1 MELRCLD
8 RSDWS
13 AVTLCPRRYA
23 LCTTRNPHS
32 ATRDQ
37 KLVVNQLLKRLYH
50 ILQEAVF
57 PPKCLVCDTF
67 FQIADKNCKGIS
79 VNRPAD
85 GQARYLSFHTRA
97 EISLAGCLCSRC
109 LAALIPVESPL
120 CNCCG
125 IPFASRQGEDHFC
138 GACLASGNQFGI
150 ARASLV
156 YNEITTELI
165 HSFKYRGKI
174 QLADPLGELL
184 LTAFMFF
191 WDIETVDFVL
201 PVPLHPG
208 RLRQR
213 GFNQA
218 YLMIRNWPHLAA
230 RRGNDLPSIR
240 IERDLLIRTRPTA
253 PQTALGRS
261 QRAEN
266 IKNAFDLSRQEAV
279 HGKNIVLIDD
289 VYTTG
294 ATVNECGRLLIKHGA
309 QNVDVLTLAR
319 AI

>member
-1 MELRCLD
+1 MISYLLN
-8 RSDWS
+8 
-13 AVTLCPRRYA
+13 TLYRIVQ
-23 LCTTRNPHS
+23 
-32 ATRDQ
+32 D
-37 KLVVNQLLKRLYH
+37 
-50 ILQEAVF
+50 AVF
-57 PPKCLVCDTF
+57 PPKCLVCDAF
-67 FQIADKNCKGIS
+67 FQISDEDRKGFS
-79 VNRPAD
+79 VNKFAD
-85 GQARYLSFHTRA
+85 GQARYPSFQAQA

-125 IPFASRQGEDHFC
+125 IPFVSRQGEDHFC

-150 ARASLV
+150 ARAALV
-156 YNEITTELI
+156 YNEITTEVI

-191 WDIETVDFVL
+191 WDIEGVDIIL
-201 PVPLHPG
+201 PVPLHTG

-218 YLMIRNWPHLAA
+218 YLLIRNWPRLAA
-230 RRGNDLPSIR
+230 RRGSDLHTIR
-240 IERDLLIRTRPTA
+240 IERDLLIRIRPTA
-253 PQTALGRS
+253 PQTALGRD
-261 QRAEN
+261 QRADN
-266 IKNAFDLSRQEAV
+266 IKNAFDLSRQDAV

-294 ATVNECGRLLIKHGA
+294 ATANECGRLLLRRGA
-309 QNVDVLTLAR
+309 RKVDVLTLAR